1 MLSRQS
7 TAARN
12 LRRRTSKMIVRATA
26 RTRSPAARIHP
37 HGVELEEDTGAAMA
51 VLEDVVVVGDVV
63 VGAKVVVVVAV
74 DAEVV
79 VEVGGSAVVVV
90 VVVARVVVV
99 LGGIVVDVVLTVDSF
114 GRSNVVVVSPI
125 WLELVVV
132 VVGLVTLVE
141 GRLGGP
147 PPDPHPD
154 ATSPATRSPNVSAS
168 QRKA

>member
-1 MLSRQS
+1 
-7 TAARN
+7 
-12 LRRRTSKMIVRATA
+12 
-26 RTRSPAARIHP
+26 
-37 HGVELEEDTGAAMA
+37 
-51 VLEDVVVVGDVV
+51 
-63 VGAKVVVVVAV
+63 
-74 DAEVV
+74 
-79 VEVGGSAVVVV
+79 
-90 VVVARVVVV
+90 VVVV
-99 LGGIVVDVVLTVDSF
+99 LGGIVVEVVLTVDSF